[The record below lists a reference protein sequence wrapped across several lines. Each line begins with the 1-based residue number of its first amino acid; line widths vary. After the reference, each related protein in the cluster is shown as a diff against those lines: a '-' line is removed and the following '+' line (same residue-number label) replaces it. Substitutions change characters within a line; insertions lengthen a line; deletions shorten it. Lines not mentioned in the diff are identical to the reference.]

1 MPGRIFVTGG
11 PVVPEE
17 NYFVKR
23 EHELKDFLQRVEQGK
38 YIVIFAP
45 RQTGKTTF
53 FYQALNILENDPTYI
68 PIPLNFEVY
77 SESEPERFYQ
87 LVGER
92 IIGRVEERLQVF
104 DIPDRNTIH
113 AWLNTQKIID
123 NHSFGQFFESFHRKF
138 PNRKNILIIDEF
150 DGIPPKALKGFLHV
164 LRQIYHEKKL
174 NPSHNYIHSVGIV
187 GVKSIAQLDFDHTVS
202 PFNIQDQ
209 FAIENFTVEQVAELY
224 GQYTKEAGQPFAPE
238 VIEAI
243 HEKTTGQPFLVN
255 RLGQILTTKMNIP
268 QTEEITLKH
277 FQEAYAYLLN
287 DENTHFDTLVKNI
300 RSEPEFKEIL
310 IDVITGRKERRFNRR
325 DKNVQSLVTFG
336 VLKEKEGLCVIDNPV
351 YQSIII
357 DAFSPFING
366 VEDKYLPED
375 AEDFTDYL
383 SKSGEIQM
391 DELLSNFRDFI
402 GRAGYKILEVPETP
416 QEFVGQYLL
425 LTYLDLFV
433 RKIGGHLYPEVP
445 TGHGRMDIILLYR
458 SEKHIVE
465 TKLWRGE
472 KRYQSGKR
480 QLAEYLEK
488 EGVIKGY
495 YIVFDHRQS
504 SQPRYERELV
514 ARKEIISYCIPIPTY
529 PLERAALP
537 VRSPGRT
544 SKAARST

>member
-1 MPGRIFVTGG
+1 MPGRTFVTGG

-53 FYQALNILENDPTYI
+53 FYQALSILENDPTYI

-77 SESEPERFYQ
+77 SEDEPERFYQ

-92 IIGRVEERLQVF
+92 IIRRVEERLQVF
-104 DIPDRNTIH
+104 DIPDRDIIY
-113 AWLNTQKIID
+113 AWLSTQKIID
-123 NHSFGQFFESFHRKF
+123 HHSFGQFFESFHRKL

-150 DGIPPKALKGFLHV
+150 DGIPQKAIRGFLHV

-209 FAIENFTVEQVAELY
+209 FAIENFTIEQIAELY
-224 GQYTKEAGQPFAPE
+224 GQYTEEVGQPFAPE
-238 VIEAI
+238 VIEAV
-243 HEKTTGQPFLVN
+243 HQKTAGQPFLVN
-255 RLGQILTTKMNIP
+255 RLGQILTEELNVPK
-268 QTEEITLKH
+268 EKEITMNH
-277 FQEAYAYLLN
+277 FYDAYARILKE
-287 DENTHFDTLVKNI
+287 DNTHFQHVRRNI
-300 RSEPEFKEIL
+300 RRKDKFKIILNRILLDEREVYFNINDSCISEL
-310 IDVITGRKERRFNRR
+310 ATYG
-325 DKNVQSLVTFG
+325 LVR
-336 VLKEKEGLCVIDNPV
+336 EENELCIIDNPI
-351 YQSIII
+351 YQEIII
-357 DAFSPFING
+357 KTFMPFING
-366 VEDKYLPED
+366 VEDQYLPGYV
-375 AEDFTDYL
+375 EDFTDYL
-383 SKSGEIQM
+383 SEIGEIKM

-425 LTYLDLFV
+425 LAYLDLFV

-458 SEKHIVE
+458 NEKHIVE

-480 QLAEYLEK
+480 QLAEYLDK

-495 YIVFDHRQS
+495 YIVFDYRQNA
-504 SQPRYERELV
+504 QPQYEREIITG
-514 ARKEIISYCIPIPTY
+514 KEIVSYCIPIPAK
-529 PLERAALP
+529 L
-537 VRSPGRT
+537 S
-544 SKAARST
+544 

>member
-1 MPGRIFVTGG
+1 MPRRTFITGG

-23 EHELKDFLQRVEQGK
+23 EHALKDFLQRVEGGK

-53 FYQALNILENDPTYI
+53 FYQALKVLENDPNYI
-68 PIPLNFEVY
+68 PISLDFEIY
-77 SESEPERFYQ
+77 SRAEPERFYQ
-87 LVGER
+87 
-92 IIGRVEERLQVF
+92 IIGIKIINRIEERLEAL
-104 DIPDRNTIH
+104 DIPDWEIVN
-113 AWLNTQKIID
+113 AWLSTQEMID
-123 NHSFGQFFESFHRKF
+123 HFSFGEFFESLQDKL
-138 PNRKNILIIDEF
+138 PNRKVFLIIDEF
-150 DGIPPKALKGFLHV
+150 DGIPPDALRDFLYT
-164 LRQIYHEKKL
+164 LRQIYHEKRL

-187 GVKSIAQLDFDHTVS
+187 GVKSIAQLDFDHTIS

-224 GQYTKEAGQPFAPE
+224 GQYTEEVGQPFAPE
-238 VIEAI
+238 VIEAV
-243 HEKTTGQPFLVN
+243 HQKTAGQPFLVN
-255 RLGQILTTKMNIP
+255 RLGQILTTEMNIP
-268 QTEEITLKH
+268 QKITLKH
-277 FQEAYAYLLN
+277 FQEAYAILLK

-300 RSEPEFKEIL
+300 RLEPEFKTIL
-310 IDVITGRKERRFNRR
+310 LDIIAGQKEMRFNRR

-336 VLKEKEGLCVIDNPV
+336 VLKEKEGLCVIDNPA

-391 DELLSNFRDFI
+391 DELLNNFRDFI

-445 TGHGRMDIILLYR
+445 TGRGRMDIILLYR
-458 SEKHIVE
+458 NEKQIVE

-480 QLAEYLEK
+480 QLAAYLDK
-488 EGVIKGY
+488 EGVQRGY
-495 YIVFDHRQS
+495 YIVFDHRQNA
-504 SQPRYERELV
+504 QPQYEREVV
-514 ARKEIISYCIPIPTY
+514 AGKEIISYCIPIP
-529 PLERAALP
+529 A
-537 VRSPGRT
+537 
-544 SKAARST
+544 